1 MQVFKKARVFHEVNI
16 KGRQNIFV
24 VGGLISAGVFLLIL
38 GIILFEINVVNFSN
52 ELILRFDFFQ
62 GITMVGGVEKV
73 YQIFF
78 LVGLIEF
85 INISLAW
92 FFLRRQIF
100 LSYLFAATSLFFAN
114 LIFST
119 LLVIITVN

>member
-100 LSYLFAATSLFFAN
+100 LSYLFAATSLFFAS